1 MLINLPSRILEAAEN
16 DTSLMTEVQRFWIEP
31 ISYVPRGHKWQP
43 LKKQWTSLLA
53 VRVVEWL
60 QVSQILP
67 CPSNPFKLIRNDRI
81 PCF

>member
-1 MLINLPSRILEAAEN
+1 MNLSGHIGEATEN

-31 ISYVPRGHKWQP
+31 ISYVPRGHEWHP
-43 LKKQWTSLLA
+43 LNKQWTSNLA
-53 VRVVEWL
+53 VRVVQWL